1 MAHQPDLPT
10 AFFPEEISES
20 LPLDKYIGLIRI
32 WRPTSDPVLDKITYY
47 RCTATLGLG
56 HAFLVCEFRT
66 RTPGKKILLLQ
77 RWGPGGAGTC
87 SLGSSSPSSASLVGP
102 ADDRVT
108 PFAAPATSR
117 DYVSFLVSAKYY
129 VYQHMVFPGSP
140 SPTFSICCIFFAE
153 AIYAGLK
160 CHFGGAS
167 NGKLA
172 LIPRFLVW
180 RNAYAGEIEEIV
192 AALGDATMALRARVH
207 NPPTRNPWRLPPR
220 PPRPPDPE
228 APPQAAHGP
237 HCGEWLRLPVY
248 LLSLRFTSRRA
259 SCARLDGAFRSSNCV
274 GLEERRTT

>member
-1 MAHQPDLPT
+1 VRVHCNFLSDDIEQTMAHQPDLPT

-32 WRPTSDPVLDKITYY
+32 WKPTSDPVLDKITYY

-140 SPTFSICCIFFAE
+140 SPTFFDVLALTRLVRTRNPTYSLDNRCCIFFAE

-160 CHFGGAS
+160 CHFGGVS

-180 RNAYAGEIEEIV
+180 RNGYAGEIEEIV
-192 AALGDATMALRARVH
+192 AALGDATMALRVRVVSV
-207 NPPTRNPWRLPPR
+207 R
-220 PPRPPDPE
+220 
-228 APPQAAHGP
+228 
-237 HCGEWLRLPVY
+237 
-248 LLSLRFTSRRA
+248 
-259 SCARLDGAFRSSNCV
+259 
-274 GLEERRTT
+274 